1 MQWECRFMWNFAT
14 ISWKSLEK
22 KYVSP
27 IFRSDR
33 TFLRWHY
40 ALSIIR
46 LLLRHQPWLLSVWIS
61 NKICLI
67 QWGHRLMWNFL
78 AISWSSLEKKH
89 VGPIVRSD
97 RKFLQWHYSALSP
110 RGGVLRISSD
120 GDYQIV
126 AKKNLLKN
134 CQLESWVWRLRRGL
148 EECFSS
154 PLA

>member
-27 IFRSDR
+27 IFRSDQ

-61 NKICLI
+61 NKICLM
-67 QWGHRLMWNFL
+67 QWGHRLKWSFL

-110 RGGVLRISSD
+110 RGGVHWVFYVFCWDISLD
-120 GDYQIV
+120 CFHHKYYPPRGHFWM
-126 AKKNLLKN
+126 
-134 CQLESWVWRLRRGL
+134 LETCHYS
-148 EECFSS
+148 
-154 PLA
+154 